1 MKEPF
6 RPSSTESVS
15 PEEEKE
21 KPWKYIGYKVFSR
34 WVASDPSFFL
44 LRRFGTLNARV
55 ALSLQ
60 DEIAQLEEELDYM
73 DKTYSHRDTPD
84 AHNGTFREDP
94 FDGPDDRQELVR
106 IVLPEKLRKY
116 SKCTSTWFTVT
127 ENLIKYLIDSFLN
140 SYADLVSRGACKP
153 NEIHKVRNWLRNLR
167 PTAIDGKECEYI
179 DHDDDLIAVHPKI
192 KSPGRDF
199 LEKVAFGS
207 RLNRRGIPWLRNW
220 FSRKAPKNVVSLNNE
235 STFWPNDQRMER
247 VSSVVI
253 SLAGLA
259 MLIGPIWALAY
270 LKPITYRLA
279 VISCFI
285 VVFFVV
291 LAVTISRLYEALAAT
306 AAYSAVLVVFLQTGV
321 AGSS

>member
-1 MKEPF
+1 MNEPY

-15 PEEEKE
+15 PDQEKE
-21 KPWKYIGYKVFSR
+21 KPWKYVGYKVFSR
-34 WVASDPSFFL
+34 WVASDPSFFV

-60 DEIAQLEEELDYM
+60 DEIVQLEEELDYM

-94 FDGPDDRQELVR
+94 FDGPLDRQELVR
-106 IVLPEKLRKY
+106 VVLPEKLRKY
-116 SKCTSTWFTVT
+116 
-127 ENLIKYLIDSFLN
+127 NSFLN
-140 SYADLVSRGACKP
+140 SYADLVSRGTCRPK
-153 NEIHKVRNWLRNLR
+153 EISKVRNWLRNLR

-179 DHDDDLIAVHPKI
+179 DHDDDLISVHPKFQ
-192 KSPGRDF
+192 SPGRDF
-199 LEKVAFGS
+199 LESIAFGS
-207 RLNRRGIPWLRNW
+207 RFNRDGIPWLRKW
-220 FSRKAPKNVVSLNNE
+220 FTRKAPKNVVSLNNE
-235 STFWPNDQRMER
+235 GTFWPNDQRMER

-270 LKPITYRLA
+270 LESITHRLA

-306 AAYSAVLVVFLQTGV
+306 AAYSAVLVVFLQTGT
-321 AGSS
+321 ASSSQLITKAL